1 MIHLV
6 ESRPTLQTM
15 VGPQEISCAGDQKL
29 ASPVKETVVRWP
41 PATVWFAA
49 SYFGHIV
56 GISVE
61 KVIVASSDVEISQH
75 LGLGTDTFYNDD
87 W

>member
-1 MIHLV
+1 MIHLL
-6 ESRPTLQTM
+6 ESRSALRAV
-15 VGPQEISCAGDQKL
+15 VGPQEISTAGDQVL
-29 ASPVKETVVRWP
+29 ASPVKETVVRGP

-61 KVIVASSDVEISQH
+61 KVIVASSNVEISQH
-75 LGLGTDTFYNDD
+75 LGPGSNSF
-87 W
+87 